1 MLKKVIPYVLAVIV
15 FFAALVMLHP
25 AAFQNGRCGSP

>member
-25 AAFQNGRCGSP
+25 AASKTP